1 MAGEMDEGQMKRVVA
16 LIGLMVLP
24 VLGFT
29 PGAHAIGYG
38 ACTISGTIV
47 FSAGA
52 GGPAEWKIPAAVL
65 DCQGLIAARRRIIG
79 PGPFRG
85 SGTFTTLDAGG
96 CLVGDGTGKINY
108 EIPTSGGD
116 ILVSEPVNL
125 TVAGGGAINTPTLH
139 GLFQLPPPYGGDCVT
154 TAEGRA
160 TFVAEV
166 VLYRYPR
173 EIPPHLPGPD
183 V

>member
-1 MAGEMDEGQMKRVVA
+1 MKRLVA

-47 FSAGA
+47 FSSGA
-52 GGPAEWKIPAAVL
+52 GDAGEWRIPAAVL

-85 SGTFTTLDAGG
+85 SGTFTPLGAGG
-96 CLVGDGTGKINY
+96 CLLGAATGKIDY
-108 EIPTSGGD
+108 EIPTTGGD
-116 ILVSEPVNL
+116 ILVSEPVDL
-125 TVAGGGAINTPTLH
+125 TLAGGGVINTPTLH
-139 GLFQLPPPYGGDCVT
+139 GLVQLPPPYGGDCAT
-154 TAEGRA
+154 KPEGRA
-160 TFVAEV
+160 TFVAEA

-173 EIPPHLPGPD
+173 QIPPPLPVPD